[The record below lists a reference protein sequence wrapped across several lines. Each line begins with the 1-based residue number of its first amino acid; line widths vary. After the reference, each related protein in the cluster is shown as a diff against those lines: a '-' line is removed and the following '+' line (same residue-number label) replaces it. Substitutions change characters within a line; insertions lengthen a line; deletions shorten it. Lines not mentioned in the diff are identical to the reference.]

1 MCYWEEN
8 IRCKQRAQPSKSSN
22 SFVANTFNK
31 LPCNIISLEF
41 SNTKLDNQVT
51 APRIVR
57 QIDWIDKVWPRH
69 LKEMQVEATNS
80 IEDMMYPKVQKYCL
94 MSVQGWDFVFW
105 IFSLSSQILTKITK
119 VKSWAIFKTSIL
131 EQQN

>member
-1 MCYWEEN
+1 MSKGHN
-8 IRCKQRAQPSKSSN
+8 ILNLLSVLLSIP
-22 SFVANTFNK
+22 FNK
-31 LPCNIISLEF
+31 LPLNVISLEF

-94 MSVQGWDFVFW
+94 MSVQGWDFVF
-105 IFSLSSQILTKITK
+105 
-119 VKSWAIFKTSIL
+119 
-131 EQQN
+131 